1 MIPFSFFRAVAIG
14 SLLLVPAVSL
24 AAAQP
29 APTGLIFEQTS
40 QWQLPQK
47 PLDLVQSVDGKFLFV
62 LTDQQ
67 SVLIYE
73 TSGQFKGSVPVD
85 KGVSAIDTDARGEN
99 ILLINNENNTF
110 SSIAIDFV
118 VDIDVAGS
126 PTKGNPDAPVTLT
139 VFTDFECPYC
149 KQFAP
154 MLDQVH
160 ERNKDTTRIVFK
172 NMPLRF
178 HKFAD
183 PAARAAL
190 AAGAQGKFWEMH
202 DILFAVPELNDQ
214 AIVDAATKLGLD
226 MARFNQD
233 MNSPAVRQQ
242 INKDLQAAQ
251 EAGVTGTPTIFVNG
265 KRVKNRSM
273 EGFQAMIDQELQ
285 EGGQ

>member
-1 MIPFSFFRAVAIG
+1 MIPFSFFRAVAVG
-14 SLLLVPAVSL
+14 SLLLLPTISS
-24 AAAQP
+24 AAAQS

-47 PLDLVQSVDGKFLFV
+47 PLDLVQSVDGKYLFV

-73 TSGQFKGSVPVD
+73 TNGQFKGSVPVD

-99 ILLINNENNTF
+99 ILLINNKDNTF

-118 VDIDVAGS
+118 VDIDVDGS
-126 PTKGNPDAPVTLT
+126 PTKGNPEAPVTLT

-154 MLDQVH
+154 MLDEVH
-160 ERNKDTTRIVFK
+160 ELNKDTTRIVFK

-178 HKFAD
+178 HNFAD

-285 EGGQ
+285 GGGQ

>member
-1 MIPFSFFRAVAIG
+1 MNPFSFFRAAVIG
-14 SLLLVPAVSL
+14 SLLLLPTVAA

-29 APTGLIFEQTS
+29 SPTGLIFEQTS

-47 PLDLVQSVDGKFLFV
+47 PLDLVQSVDGKYLFV

-73 TSGQFKGSVPVD
+73 SSGQFKGSVPID

-99 ILLINNENNTF
+99 ILLINSKDNTF

-118 VDIDVAGS
+118 VDIDIDGS
-126 PTKGNPDAPVTLT
+126 PTKGNPEAPVTLT

-154 MLDQVH
+154 MLDQIH

-202 DILFAVPELNDQ
+202 DILFAVPELSDQ

-226 MARFNQD
+226 MDRFNQD

-273 EGFQAMIDQELQ
+273 EGFQAMIDQELK

>member
-1 MIPFSFFRAVAIG
+1 MSSLWFLRVGAIT
-14 SLLLVPAVSL
+14 SLLLLPTFSS
-24 AAAQP
+24 AASQP
-29 APTGLIFEQTS
+29 ATTGLMYEQTN

-47 PLDLVQSVDGKFLFV
+47 PLDLVQSVDGKYLFV

-73 TSGQFKGSVPVD
+73 TTGQLKGSVPVD
-85 KGVSAIDTDARGEN
+85 RGVTAIDTDARGET
-99 ILLINNENNTF
+99 ILLINSSDNTF
-110 SSIAIDFV
+110 STIAIDFV
-118 VDIDVAGS
+118 VAIDVDGS
-126 PTKGNPDAPVTLT
+126 PTKGNPGAPVTIT

-154 MLDQVH
+154 TLDQVH
-160 ERNKDTTRIVFK
+160 ERNKETTRLVFK

-178 HKFAD
+178 HEYAD

-190 AAGAQGKFWEMH
+190 AAGAQGKFWKMH
-202 DILFAVPELNDQ
+202 DILFAAPQLNDQ
-214 AIVDAATKLGLD
+214 VIADAAAKLGLD
-226 MARFNQD
+226 MNRFKLD
-233 MNSPAVRQQ
+233 MNSPAIRQQ

-265 KRVKNRSM
+265 KRVKNRSL
-273 EGFQAMIDQELQ
+273 EGFQYMIDQELQ

>member
-1 MIPFSFFRAVAIG
+1 
-14 SLLLVPAVSL
+14 
-24 AAAQP
+24 
-29 APTGLIFEQTS
+29 
-40 QWQLPQK
+40 
-47 PLDLVQSVDGKFLFV
+47 VDGKYLFV

-85 KGVSAIDTDARGEN
+85 QGVTAIDTDARGEN
-99 ILLINNENNTF
+99 ILLINNKTNTF

-126 PTKGNPDAPVTLT
+126 PIKGRPDAPVTIT

-160 ERNKDTTRIVFK
+160 ELNKETTKIVFK

-190 AAGAQGKFWEMH
+190 AAAAQGKFWEMH
-202 DILFAVPELNDQ
+202 DILFAAPELSDETI
-214 AIVDAATKLGLD
+214 ATAATKLGLD

-233 MNSPAVRQQ
+233 MNAPAVKQQ

-251 EAGVTGTPTIFVNG
+251 EAGVTGTPTVFVNG
-265 KRVKNRSM
+265 KRLKNRSI
-273 EGFQAMIDQELQ
+273 EGFQFMIDQELKA
-285 EGGQ
+285 GGN

>member
-1 MIPFSFFRAVAIG
+1 MIPFSFFRAIAIG
-14 SLLLVPAVSL
+14 SLLLLPAVSL

-118 VDIDVAGS
+118 VDIDIDGS
-126 PTKGNPDAPVTLT
+126 PTKGNPEAPVTLT

-190 AAGAQGKFWEMH
+190 AAGAQEKFWEMH